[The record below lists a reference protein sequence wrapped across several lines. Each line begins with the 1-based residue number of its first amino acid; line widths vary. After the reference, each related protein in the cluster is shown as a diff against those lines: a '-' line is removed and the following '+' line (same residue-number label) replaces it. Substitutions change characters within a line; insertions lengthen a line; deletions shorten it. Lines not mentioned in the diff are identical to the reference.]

1 MFDGLVRQKTRM
13 LVLGIETS
21 GLEGSVAIVRDE
33 ICLGKKNL
41 NQVGRRHAQA
51 LVLEI
56 GELLRAHSLTPR
68 DVELVAVSRGPGSF
82 TGLRVGMVCAKTFA
96 YATGCRFI
104 AVDTFAAIAENAP
117 ADLTRLFVIEDAQRD
132 DLFVGEY
139 ARSPLQQWKQVP
151 PVRIVSTD
159 NFLQSRS
166 DMAIVTGPGVA
177 KFETETLSEN
187 WLQDPKIWRPR
198 ASTIAS
204 LGRLHEQSTYDKPA
218 SEECDFW
225 RASPF
230 YLRLSA
236 AEEKRANMKQDEI
249 P

>member
-1 MFDGLVRQKTRM
+1 M

-21 GLEGSVAIVRDE
+21 GLDGSVAIVRDE
-33 ICLGKKNL
+33 VCLGEKRL

-56 GELLRAHSLTPR
+56 GKLLREYSLTPR
-68 DVELVAVSRGPGSF
+68 DVNLVAVSRGPGSF

-96 YATGCRFI
+96 YATGCRFV
-104 AVDTFAAIAENAP
+104 AVDTFAAIAENVP
-117 ADLTRLFVIEDAQRD
+117 ADIMRLFVIEDAQRD

-139 ARSPLQQWKQVP
+139 ARNSLHQWRQVSPIQ
-151 PVRIVSTD
+151 IISTD
-159 NFLQSRS
+159 VFLQSRR
-166 DMAIVTGPGVA
+166 DMAIVTGPGVS
-177 KFETETLSEN
+177 KVESKVEMEMQFDH
-187 WLQDPKIWRPR
+187 WLQDPNIRQPQ

-204 LGRLHEQSTYDKPA
+204 LGRLHEQSTGGEAPT
-218 SEECDFW
+218 EETDFW

-236 AEEKRANMKQDEI
+236 AEEKRAASM
-249 P
+249 

>member
-21 GLEGSVAIVRDE
+21 GLEGSVAIIRDE
-33 ICLGKKNL
+33 ICLGEKSL
-41 NQVGRRHAQA
+41 NQIGRRHAQA

-56 GELLRAHSLTPR
+56 GELLSAHSLGPG
-68 DVELVAVSRGPGSF
+68 DVNLVAVSRGPGSF

-104 AVDTFAAIAENAP
+104 AVDTFGAIAENAP
-117 ADLTRLFVIEDAQRD
+117 SELTRLFLIEDAQRD

-139 ARSPLQQWKQVP
+139 ARNPSQQWKQVSP
-151 PVRIVSTD
+151 MRIVSAD
-159 NFLQSRS
+159 DFLQSRS

-177 KFETETLSEN
+177 KFETETLSKN
-187 WLQDPKIWRPR
+187 WLQDPNIWRPR
-198 ASTIAS
+198 ASMIAS
-204 LGRLHEQSTYDKPA
+204 LGRLLNQSTGD
-218 SEECDFW
+218 ETVTDENDFW

-236 AEEKRANMKQDEI
+236 AEEKNATAMQAKN

>member
-1 MFDGLVRQKTRM
+1 M

-33 ICLGKKNL
+33 VCLAEKRL

-56 GELLRAHSLTPR
+56 GELLKAYSLTPR
-68 DVELVAVSRGPGSF
+68 DVNLVAVSRGPGSF

-117 ADLTRLFVIEDAQRD
+117 GDITRLFVIEDAQRD

-139 ARSPLQQWKQVP
+139 ARNSLHQWSQVSPIQIISRDV
-151 PVRIVSTD
+151 
-159 NFLQSRS
+159 FLQSRR

-177 KFETETLSEN
+177 KVEAETGLDH
-187 WLQDPKIWRPR
+187 WLQDPGIRQPR
-198 ASTIAS
+198 ALTIAS
-204 LGRLHEQSTYDKPA
+204 LGRLHEQSTGDVA
-218 SEECDFW
+218 LTRETDFW

-236 AEEKRANMKQDEI
+236 AEEKLATTIQAEI

>member
-1 MFDGLVRQKTRM
+1 M

-21 GLEGSVAIVRDE
+21 GLDGSVAIVRDQD
-33 ICLGKKNL
+33 CLGEKNL

-68 DVELVAVSRGPGSF
+68 DIDLVAVSRGPGSF

-96 YATGCRFI
+96 YATGCRFV

-117 ADLTRLFVIEDAQRD
+117 VEVTRLFVVEDAQRD

-139 ARSPLQQWKQVP
+139 VRNPRQQWKQVSP
-151 PVRIVSTD
+151 IQIVSTD
-159 NFLQSRS
+159 DFLKTCCDLS
-166 DMAIVTGPGVA
+166 IVAGPGLA
-177 KFETETLSEN
+177 KLDLENLSED
-187 WLQDPKIWRPR
+187 WRQDPKIHRPS
-198 ASTIAS
+198 ASIIAA
-204 LGRLHEQSTYDKPA
+204 LGRFLASSTEGDPLT
-218 SEECDFW
+218 EENDFW

-236 AEEKRANMKQDEI
+236 AEEKRATTMKTENQ
-249 P
+249 